1 MQGNTVLELHH
12 GSVEAAGPTYNT
24 SKCAA
29 GFYLNSDLLS
39 GVFQGTNNGAFQ
51 INVATLAA
59 DTTFNVQAN
68 GLNWS
73 SGDIDLGGHTL
84 INQGNLA
91 VTAGGVNFNG
101 PISNQGYFVDVSGYS
116 RVFAPTPASPTRPW
130 APWSG
135 SPFPWLPNSGQTGL
149 FTNATER

>member
-1 MQGNTVLELHH
+1 MARRSSIGVNNTGGLWDLQQGNTVL
-12 GSVEAAGPTYNT
+12 SSTTVQSSASTTYNT
-24 SKCAA
+24 SNAA

-59 DTTFNVQAN
+59 DTTFNVRAN

-116 RVFAPTPASPTRPW
+116 RVFH
-130 APWSG
+130 
-135 SPFPWLPNSGQTGL
+135 
-149 FTNATER
+149 